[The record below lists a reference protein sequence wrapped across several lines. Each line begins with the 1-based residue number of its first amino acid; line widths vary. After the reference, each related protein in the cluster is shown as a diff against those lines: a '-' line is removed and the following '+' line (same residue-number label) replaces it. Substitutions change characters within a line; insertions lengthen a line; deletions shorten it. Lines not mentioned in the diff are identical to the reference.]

1 MLQAEL
7 LDFLPDYRL
16 PDVLVQQLILG
27 VLHDWPLHFAA
38 NLWIS
43 RYFDSKPSQGS
54 EQRLRLTDLGRALPR
69 APFVQ
74 LLRQARL

>member
-27 VLHDWPLHFAA
+27 VLHDWPLHFTA

-43 RYFDSKPSQGS
+43 RYFDSKPS
-54 EQRLRLTDLGRALPR
+54 
-69 APFVQ
+69 
-74 LLRQARL
+74 